1 MRGVASA
8 AAARRKRSAARAT
21 SASLMRSECMA
32 PPMHIALGPESIL
45 PGGAAQ
51 PVWGLLT
58 TEQVFQMA
66 AAPTVW
72 DPRARPSPADR
83 QTGRAQHPPDIALTR
98 RTHSVLA
105 FTPGRVG
112 PCAPGR

>member
-1 MRGVASA
+1 MRVGASG
-8 AAARRKRSAARAT
+8 AAARRKRSAARARA
-21 SASLMRSECMA
+21 ASIVRSECMS

-45 PGGAAQ
+45 PGGAAR

-72 DPRARPSPADR
+72 DRRARPSPADR
-83 QTGRAQHPPDIALTR
+83 QTGRAQQPPDIALTR
-98 RTHSVLA
+98 RAHSVLA
-105 FTPGRVG
+105 L
-112 PCAPGR
+112 